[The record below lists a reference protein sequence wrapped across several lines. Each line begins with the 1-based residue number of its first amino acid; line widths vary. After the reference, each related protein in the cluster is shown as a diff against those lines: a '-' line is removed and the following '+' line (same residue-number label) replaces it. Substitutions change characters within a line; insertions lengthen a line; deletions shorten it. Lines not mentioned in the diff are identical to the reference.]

1 MMVQDMCSTVECKRS
16 IEETIEKLGGI
27 DIVIA
32 NAVGVYLS
40 FEPLDMLLLK
50 ADR

>member
-1 MMVQDMCSTVECKRS
+1 MTNTAECKRS

-32 NAVGVYLS
+32 NAVCLVYVYH
-40 FEPLDMLLLK
+40 PMLGT
-50 ADR
+50 

>member
-1 MMVQDMCSTVECKRS
+1 MTNIAECKRS

-32 NAVGVYLS
+32 NAVCVVS
-40 FEPLDMLLLK
+40 VHHPMLVT
-50 ADR
+50 